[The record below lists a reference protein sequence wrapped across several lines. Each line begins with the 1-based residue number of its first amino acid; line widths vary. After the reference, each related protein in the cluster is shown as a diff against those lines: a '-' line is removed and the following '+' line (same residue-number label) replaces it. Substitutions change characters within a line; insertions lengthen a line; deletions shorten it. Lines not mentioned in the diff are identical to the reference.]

1 MLSNKEIICPD
12 NLLNVAHKKKG
23 VKAGIVNAGKPLPM
37 QSVQDAVKENLIEPI
52 FIGDEKE
59 INKCAQDLK
68 WDISN
73 YEIIHEPVENNT
85 AMIAAKLASEQKIK
99 IIVKGH
105 IHTDVLMKEVLKR
118 EYNLLGKTRLSHIW
132 HMTLGKE
139 DKPLII
145 TDGALNVL
153 PNVKTKLH
161 ILKNVINFSN
171 RIGIERPKV
180 AILSATEEVLDSVP
194 SSKEAEE
201 LTNLAKKENLNADVF
216 GPLAFDNSISKKSA
230 AIKGI
235 KNLVAG
241 EAAGLGVSTDKS
253 AATTKLGKKGVLHGS
268 KTLLM
273 QDENG
278 QVTEPYSISAGLD
291 YPGIGPLHA
300 HLFDSNRGEY
310 ISVDDDEAMNAGI
323 ELSRLEGIIPAIET
337 AHAFSVFDKLDMK
350 GKVVVINLSG
360 RGDKDL
366 ETYIKWGKY

>member
-1 MLSNKEIICPD
+1 MLSSKEIVCPN
-12 NLLNVAHKKKG
+12 NLLDLAHKKKG
-23 VKAGIVNAGKPLPM
+23 VKVAVVNAGKPLPM

-85 AMIAAKLASEQKIK
+85 ATIAAKLASEQKIR

-230 AIKGI
+230 SIKGI
-235 KNLVAG
+235 ENIVAG
-241 EAAGLGVSTDKS
+241 EADVLLVPNVETGNALVKMMIYFMGACAAGVVVG
-253 AATTKLGKKGVLHGS
+253 
-268 KTLLM
+268 
-273 QDENG
+273 
-278 QVTEPYSISAGLD
+278 
-291 YPGIGPLHA
+291 
-300 HLFDSNRGEY
+300 
-310 ISVDDDEAMNAGI
+310 
-323 ELSRLEGIIPAIET
+323 
-337 AHAFSVFDKLDMK
+337 
-350 GKVVVINLSG
+350 GKVPVVITSRSDDATARLASIAAAVVAL
-360 RGDKDL
+360 D
-366 ETYIKWGKY
+366 

>member
-1 MLSNKEIICPD
+1 MLSNKEIVCPD
-12 NLLNVAHKKKG
+12 NLLNVAHKKKS

-37 QSVQDAVKENLIEPI
+37 HSVQNAVKENLIEPI

-59 INKCAQDLK
+59 INKCAKDLK

-85 AMIAAKLASEQKIK
+85 ATIAAKLASEQKIR

-230 AIKGI
+230 DIKGI
-235 KNLVAG
+235 QNSVAG
-241 EAAGLGVSTDKS
+241 RADVLLVPSVETGNGLVKMLIYFCGACAAGVVIG
-253 AATTKLGKKGVLHGS
+253 GKVPVVITS
-268 KTLLM
+268 R
-273 QDENG
+273 
-278 QVTEPYSISAGLD
+278 S
-291 YPGIGPLHA
+291 
-300 HLFDSNRGEY
+300 
-310 ISVDDDEAMNAGI
+310 DEAPA
-323 ELSRLEGIIPAIET
+323 RLASIA
-337 AHAFSVFDKLDMK
+337 AAVVALD
-350 GKVVVINLSG
+350 
-360 RGDKDL
+360 
-366 ETYIKWGKY
+366 